1 MLFPWKCLV
10 SRVFQSS
17 WQTPV
22 PNFQAMVDSQKTI
35 ENPYMLSPVLQP
47 WCNNDWNRRGNM
59 GYHKYDQV
67 GYTSHNFVGI
77 KKDKSLRFAPLIC
90 QVNPKSQE
98 FNSNLL
104 NPQIERAS
112 KAQCFHIK
120 MSGIYGWSTK
130 KTGIWQLD
138 IVLICLYMFVILV
151 ICQHPLWKSPTWY
164 IPGEESWESESDSD
178 AQVNSLSENS
188 LPHGK

>member
-130 KTGIWQLD
+130 KNGYLA
-138 IVLICLYMFVILV
+138 
-151 ICQHPLWKSPTWY
+151 TWY
-164 IPGEESWESESDSD
+164 SSDMFIHVCYPRDMPTSAMKISYLIHPGRGILGIRIRFGCTS
-178 AQVNSLSENS
+178 
-188 LPHGK
+188 